1 MAAVDNR
8 MIIRTI
14 STNAII
20 FLTITTVV
28 LLWIGIGGVLDDIK
42 VKNMCTQAVSA
53 ERIDQR

>member
-14 STNAII
+14 PTNAII

-28 LLWIGIGGVLDDIK
+28 LLWIGIGGELDDIK
-42 VKNMCTQAVSA
+42 VKNMRTQAVSA